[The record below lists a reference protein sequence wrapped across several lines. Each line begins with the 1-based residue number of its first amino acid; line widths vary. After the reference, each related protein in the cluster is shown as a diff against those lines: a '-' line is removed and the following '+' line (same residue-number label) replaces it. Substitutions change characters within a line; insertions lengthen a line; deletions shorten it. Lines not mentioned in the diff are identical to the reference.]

1 MQFLFT
7 TVDFTVQT
15 TVAMTKEQSDKLE
28 LGQLVAITGNVVE
41 INRENG
47 WVKIRTH
54 GVEYETLW
62 IAAIEQL
69 ELH

>member
-1 MQFLFT
+1 
-7 TVDFTVQT
+7 
-15 TVAMTKEQSDKLE
+15 MTKEQSDKLE